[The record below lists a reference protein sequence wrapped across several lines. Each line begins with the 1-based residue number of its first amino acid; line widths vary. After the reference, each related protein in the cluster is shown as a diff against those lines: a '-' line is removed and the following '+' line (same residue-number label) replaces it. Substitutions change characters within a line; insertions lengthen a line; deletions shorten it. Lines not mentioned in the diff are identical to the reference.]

1 MGVITTMA
9 MFFHEIPHEVGDFA
23 ILFQLNYGVCKILGF
38 QLLTA
43 IGAMIGTTM
52 GSVIG
57 QFYMNQCLA
66 FTSGGFLYFAINGLM
81 GELKQVKSF
90 WQLLLCLIS
99 MAMGLYFMFVFA
111 LFE

>member
-1 MGVITTMA
+1 M
-9 MFFHEIPHEVGDFA
+9 
-23 ILFQLNYGVCKILGF
+23 CKILGF

-90 WQLLLCLIS
+90 WQLFLCLIS
-99 MAMGLYFMFVFA
+99 MSMGLYFMFVFA